1 MFIRLLKNHAVVFV
15 FSLLYAATFI
25 LGAVDK
31 QKQIAAIE
39 KQKTAEIEKINQAH
53 QQQILMLQR
62 QAEIYQQQQ
71 QLLIDKVA
79 EMQQAAQQQ
88 EKAINEALESNKNWS
103 DERVPGDVSRLLNN
117 RNKIN

>member
-25 LGAVDK
+25 SSAVDK

-71 QLLIDKVA
+71 QLLIDKVT

-103 DERVPGDVSRLLNN
+103 DERVPDDVSRLLNN
-117 RNKIN
+117 RNQIN

>member
-15 FSLLYAATFI
+15 FSLFYAATFI
-25 LGAVDK
+25 LGVVDK

-39 KQKTAEIEKINQAH
+39 KQKTAEIAKIKLEH

-71 QLLIDKVA
+71 QLLIDKVTA
-79 EMQQAAQQQ
+79 MQQAAQQQ

-103 DERVPGDVSRLLNN
+103 DERVPSDVSRLLNN
-117 RNKIN
+117 RNKAN

>member
-71 QLLIDKVA
+71 QLLIDKVS

-103 DERVPGDVSRLLNN
+103 DERVPDDVSRLLNN
-117 RNKIN
+117 RNKTN

>member
-1 MFIRLLKNHAVVFV
+1 MLIKLLKGHSFII
-15 FSLLYAATFI
+15 LLVLIGCAAFF
-25 LGAVDK
+25 LQSFEK
-31 QKQIAAIE
+31 QKQMIALE
-39 KQKTAEIEKINQAH
+39 TQKNAEITKLKLEH
-53 QQQILMLQR
+53 QQQILILQR

>member
-15 FSLLYAATFI
+15 FSLLYAATCI

-79 EMQQAAQQQ
+79 EMQQTAQQQ
-88 EKAINEALESNKNWS
+88 EKAINNALETNKNWS
-103 DERVPGDVSRLLNN
+103 DERVPDDVSRLLNN
-117 RNKIN
+117 RNKTN

>member
-1 MFIRLLKNHAVVFV
+1 MFIRLLKNHAAVFV
-15 FSLLYAATFI
+15 VVLLYAVVSI
-25 LGAVDK
+25 WGAVDK
-31 QKQIAAIE
+31 QRQIAAIE
-39 KQKTAEIEKINQAH
+39 TQKNAEITKLKLEH

-79 EMQQAAQQQ
+79 EMQQTAQQQ

-103 DERVPGDVSRLLNN
+103 DERVPSDVSRLLNN

>member
-1 MFIRLLKNHAVVFV
+1 MFIRILKNHAAVFV
-15 FSLLYAATFI
+15 VVLLCAVVSI
-25 LGAVDK
+25 WGAVDK
-31 QKQIAAIE
+31 QRQIAAIE
-39 KQKTAEIEKINQAH
+39 TQKNAEITKLKLEH

-71 QLLIDKVA
+71 QLLIDKVT

-103 DERVPGDVSRLLNN
+103 DERVPDDVSRLLNN
-117 RNKIN
+117 RNKTN

>member
-39 KQKTAEIEKINQAH
+39 TQKNAEITKLKLEH

-71 QLLIDKVA
+71 QLLIDKVS

-103 DERVPGDVSRLLNN
+103 DERVPDDVSRLLNN

>member
-15 FSLLYAATFI
+15 FSLLYAATLI

-103 DERVPGDVSRLLNN
+103 DERVPDDVSRLLNN
-117 RNKIN
+117 RNKTN